1 MKTSHRPVCFST
13 RLRKA
18 ARAANRRYDT
28 ALSDLGLGVA
38 QYALLRALERL
49 GEPTINT
56 LATDT
61 QLDPST
67 LGRNLRVLNRD
78 GLITFS
84 PGEDRRTRVITVT
97 PAGQDVLARAFDR
110 WRSVQSDL
118 EAKLGPGG
126 RQALFALLDTLE
138 AA

>member
-1 MKTSHRPVCFST
+1 MSSQPVCFST

-18 ARAANRRYDT
+18 ARAANRRYDI
-28 ALSDLGLGVA
+28 ALSDLGVGVA
-38 QYALLRALERL
+38 QYALLRALQRL
-49 GEPTINT
+49 GGPTINT

-61 QLDPST
+61 RLDPST
-67 LGRNLRVLNRD
+67 LGRNLRVLERG
-78 GLITFS
+78 GLIAFS

-97 PAGQDVLARAFDR
+97 PRGQDLLGRAFDR

-118 EAKLGPGG
+118 EARLGPGG
-126 RQALFALLDTLE
+126 REALFALLDTLE